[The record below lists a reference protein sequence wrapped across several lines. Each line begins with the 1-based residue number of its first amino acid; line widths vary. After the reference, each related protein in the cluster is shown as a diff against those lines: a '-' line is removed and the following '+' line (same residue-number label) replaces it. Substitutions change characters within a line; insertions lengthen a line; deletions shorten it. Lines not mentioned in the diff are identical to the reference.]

1 MKAVDWGTERD
12 SAHHVLQ
19 VDEGIVDGNDFDS
32 LLQAGPEDQAANSA
46 KSGQR
51 EELDSVHGQKSDM
64 VLLP

>member
-32 LLQAGPEDQAANSA
+32 LLQAGPEDQAANAA

-51 EELDSVHGQKSDM
+51 EGKGGFSTQGDM
-64 VLLP
+64 GFLP